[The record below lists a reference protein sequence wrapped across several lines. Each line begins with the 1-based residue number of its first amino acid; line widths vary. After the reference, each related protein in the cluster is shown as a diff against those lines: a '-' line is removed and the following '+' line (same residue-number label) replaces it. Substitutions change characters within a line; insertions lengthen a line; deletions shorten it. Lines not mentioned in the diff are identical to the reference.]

1 MVIDR
6 MSDNRVCMF
15 YILER
20 LHNCIE
26 VYNPDGDSSHLM
38 LVELDELRTELLY
51 NLGIN
56 AMLNHMNEQEKELN

>member
-1 MVIDR
+1 MMIDR
-6 MSDNRVCMF
+6 VSDNRVCMF

-26 VYNPDGDSSHLM
+26 VYKPDGDSSHLM